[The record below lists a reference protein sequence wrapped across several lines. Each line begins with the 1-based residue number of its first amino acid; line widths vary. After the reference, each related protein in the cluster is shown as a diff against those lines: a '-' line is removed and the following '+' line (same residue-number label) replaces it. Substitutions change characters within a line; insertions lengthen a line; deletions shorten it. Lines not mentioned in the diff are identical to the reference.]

1 MKQTKKHAAVR
12 NSAED
17 AKTIIDES
25 AHIPDRDQ
33 VFSSSS
39 HSVSTRPSGENDAHD
54 DSWSGDLE
62 DEVKGDRDSAGDAVD
77 ELAHLQGFD
86 HVPTADE
93 LSQEGGAMPPGREP
107 AMEREAATL
116 PRQTTSGELGEAAA
130 DHSAIRAQLEGRRRD
145 LMEVILAHEKQIIE
159 KITPNESGESKVDF
173 NHPADMI
180 DGEADFEKNMT
191 IVAAERA
198 ELALVNEALFRLD
211 KGDYGF
217 CQACGSD
224 IPLPRLKAIPFTKHC
239 IACQARM
246 EHRTRGGGA
255 GAEARA

>member
-1 MKQTKKHAAVR
+1 MKQTKKHRVLR
-12 NSAED
+12 SSVED

-39 HSVSTRPSGENDAHD
+39 QPVSTRPSGENDAHD

-62 DEVKGDRDSAGDAVD
+62 EEVKGDRDSAGDAVD
-77 ELAHLQGFD
+77 ELAHLQGLD

-93 LSQEGGAMPPGREP
+93 LSQEGGAMPPGQES
-107 AMEREAATL
+107 AMEREAAASSRHE
-116 PRQTTSGELGEAAA
+116 PRDGAA
-130 DHSAIRAQLEGRRRD
+130 DLSALRAQLELRRRD

-198 ELALVNEALFRLD
+198 ELALVNEALVRLD

-224 IPLPRLKAIPFTKHC
+224 IPMPRLRAIPFTKHC
-239 IACQARM
+239 IACQART
-246 EHRTRGGGA
+246 EHRTRGA
-255 GAEARA
+255 GPAAEARA

>member
-1 MKQTKKHAAVR
+1 MKQTKKQGAVR
-12 NSAED
+12 NRVD
-17 AKTIIDES
+17 DVKTIIDES

-39 HSVSTRPSGENDAHD
+39 HPVSTRPSGENDAHD

-77 ELAHLQGFD
+77 ELAHVQGLD
-86 HVPTADE
+86 HVPKADE
-93 LSQEGGAMPPGREP
+93 LSQEGAAMPPESES
-107 AMEREAATL
+107 AKEREVAL
-116 PRQTTSGELGEAAA
+116 PPRHPPSAELQDGGADLLSG
-130 DHSAIRAQLEGRRRD
+130 IRAQLVGRRRD

-217 CQACGSD
+217 CLACGGD
-224 IPLPRLKAIPFTKHC
+224 IPLPRLKAIPFTRHC
-239 IACQARM
+239 IACQARL
-246 EHRTRGGGA
+246 EHRPRGA